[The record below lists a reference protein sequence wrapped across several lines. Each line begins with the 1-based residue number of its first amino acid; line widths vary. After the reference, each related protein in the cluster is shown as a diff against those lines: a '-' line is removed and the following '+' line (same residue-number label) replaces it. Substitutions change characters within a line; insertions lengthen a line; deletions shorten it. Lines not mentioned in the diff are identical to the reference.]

1 MFYFNSI
8 PPDRFALLA
17 AIMGVLLALALTS
30 EEKAALGN
38 FIVSIGQTLLTAQAQ
53 EQNLQSINERE
64 NLRKEIEELSS
75 RMEEIRRRLG
85 C

>member
-1 MFYFNSI
+1 
-8 PPDRFALLA
+8 
-17 AIMGVLLALALTS
+17 MGVLLALALTS